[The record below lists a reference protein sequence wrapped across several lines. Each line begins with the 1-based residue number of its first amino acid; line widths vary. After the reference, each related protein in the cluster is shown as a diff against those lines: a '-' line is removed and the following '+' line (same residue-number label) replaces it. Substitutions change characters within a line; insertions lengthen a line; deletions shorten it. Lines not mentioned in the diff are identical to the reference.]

1 MSRVYATAAEFTTSV
16 WCPEFGAPSGKDLER
31 LLSTASM
38 LVERL
43 TVNAVYDTDD
53 DGMPTKTRIKNAF
66 RDATCAQAGYAH
78 ETGDVSGAGI
88 GTGSMSIGSLSL
100 GGRRVSSNTPDDI
113 QAALVSTE
121 MVNILRNEGLI
132 TAVVNESW

>member
-1 MSRVYATAAEFTTSV
+1 MSRVYATASEFTTSA
-16 WCPEFGAPSGKDLER
+16 WCPEFGAPSGKALER
-31 LLSTASM
+31 LLIAASQ

-43 TVNAVYDTDD
+43 TVNAVYDTDGN
-53 DGMPTKTRIKNAF
+53 GMPTNTRIKNAF
-66 RDATCAQAGYAH
+66 RDAACAQAGYAH

-100 GGRRVSSNTPDDI
+100 GGRRASSNTPDDI
-113 QAALVSTE
+113 QSALVSTE
-121 MVNILRNEGLI
+121 MVNILRNEGLV